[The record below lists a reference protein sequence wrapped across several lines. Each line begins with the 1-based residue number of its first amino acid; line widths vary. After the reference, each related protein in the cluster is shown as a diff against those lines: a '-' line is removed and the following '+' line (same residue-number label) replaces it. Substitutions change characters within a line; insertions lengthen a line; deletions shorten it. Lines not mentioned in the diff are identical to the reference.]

1 MTIIPVQDSNL
12 FPSKYAFYIE
22 GEEID
27 KPTVIYCHRKGASL
41 SSLFNML
48 GDFLSSQCNK
58 DKFFTQL

>member
-27 KPTVIYCHRKGASL
+27 KPAVIYCNRKGASL
-41 SSLFNML
+41 ASLFAL
-48 GDFLSSQCNK
+48 LEDFLSSKCKN
-58 DKFFTQL
+58 DKFFKQL